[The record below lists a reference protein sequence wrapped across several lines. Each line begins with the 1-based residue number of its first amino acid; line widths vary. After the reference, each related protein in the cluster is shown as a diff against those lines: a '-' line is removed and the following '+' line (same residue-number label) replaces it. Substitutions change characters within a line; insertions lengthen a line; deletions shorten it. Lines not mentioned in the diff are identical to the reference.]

1 LLKDYR
7 RPQMAF
13 SGVLRGLW
21 LAGRQGGCPFGMV
34 ALASPEFQ
42 RQVDALDLAEPSF
55 CFGSAAAGVQ
65 VCLDLV

>member
-1 LLKDYR
+1 
-7 RPQMAF
+7 
-13 SGVLRGLW
+13 
-21 LAGRQGGCPFGMV
+21 MV
-34 ALASPEFQ
+34 ALVSPEFQ